1 LTDLYQIKN
10 LKLILSAHEKT
21 RYNHLELDT
30 VSVWVKRSHFVSVS
44 TVLLRR
50 NEETVMFAKD
60 ICRLLNKHLQFLFKQ
75 NVFLLSYVMKGFT
88 VP

>member
-1 LTDLYQIKN
+1 
-10 LKLILSAHEKT
+10 
-21 RYNHLELDT
+21 LDT